1 MTTSSPQEFLLIT
14 TFAPDG
20 NSTFMEKKKKK
31 KKRKKNVTA
40 YVEVQRGSG
49 KINYIN
55 NLNTLWLIYI

>member
-31 KKRKKNVTA
+31 KKKEKERNRIRWSAKGKWKNKL
-40 YVEVQRGSG
+40 Y
-49 KINYIN
+49 
-55 NLNTLWLIYI
+55 